1 MNDVIDYSDRRL
13 VVITDPHIKKDLT
26 YFVYRNGISLDM
38 NFKEDGSLTSIFVK
52 NTSMDIFE
60 G

>member
-38 NFKEDGSLTSIFVK
+38 SF
-52 NTSMDIFE
+52 
-60 G
+60 